1 MYIPDT
7 HPHIAIDKLP
17 NDLDFHKRMRVAEKL
32 SYFMVG
38 IQDYYEDSLGLT
50 RVDTDPRPGTRDE
63 LYLRMGYLER
73 AEKNNHE
80 YFLAQRLTADG
91 AISES
96 VSAIQGL
103 LMLTKLNQS
112 PEGQQQVEIT
122 EFDVVEHERRSGL
135 GRALLRHAFGDVAG
149 DTLVQLDVAETNAN
163 AQAIYARYG
172 FEQSGEPAHHGV
184 FDVAHVPMSVEASVL
199 KEHLGL

>member
-1 MYIPDT
+1 MYTPDT

-17 NDLDFHKRMRVAEKL
+17 NDLDFRNRMRVAEKL

-50 RVDTDPRPGTRDE
+50 RVDTDPRPGTHDE
-63 LYLRMGYLER
+63 LYLRIGYLER

-91 AISES
+91 AVSES
-96 VSAIQGL
+96 VSAIHGL
-103 LMLTKLNQS
+103 LILTK
-112 PEGQQQVEIT
+112 PPQQKCVEIT

-135 GRALLRHAFGDVAG
+135 GKALLKHAFGDVPG

-172 FEQSGEPAHHGV
+172 FEQSGEPAHHGI